1 MNLHEFQAKDILS
14 RYGIAAPGGGVAI
27 TAEEAEGIAAALA
40 SPMIAVKAQVHA
52 GGRGKAGGVRLVTSP
67 KAAREAAAEML
78 GRKLVTA
85 QTGPEGRVVRRVF
98 VETGLQ
104 SDLDLHVAVMVDRP
118 TGEVVVLGST
128 QGGED
133 FEELATAG
141 VLPIERAGLGT
152 GERPCPEA
160 VAAFAARLGLGGAVA
175 EAFAEVVDGLR
186 RAFVE
191 LDASLIEL
199 NPLALV
205 ADGRLVALDAKM
217 VIDDNALFRQPEM
230 AALRDEDET
239 DPVELQ
245 AQRHQLNYVRLD
257 GDIGVVVNGAGLG
270 LATLDMLRD
279 AQGRPANFMD
289 IRTTAT
295 SMHIAYGFGLLFDNP
310 AIRAIL
316 VNIHGGGMQPCD
328 TVAEGLG
335 IAQRRSGRKIPVVVR
350 MAGNNAEFARSRFVN
365 FGCPI
370 IECADMATAATRA
383 VAVARH
389 GRA

>member
-1 MNLHEFQAKDILS
+1 MNLYEFQAKELLS
-14 RYGIAAPGGGVAI
+14 RYGVPSPGGRVAI
-27 TAEEAEGIAAALA
+27 TPDEAEAIARSLGT
-40 SPMIAVKAQVHA
+40 PMVAVKAQVHA
-52 GGRGKAGGVRLVTSP
+52 GGRGRAGGVRLVTSP
-67 KAAREAAAEML
+67 AAAREAAAGML

-85 QTGPEGRVVRRVF
+85 QTGPEGRVVRRVY
-98 VETGLQ
+98 VEAGLQ
-104 SDLDLHVAVMVDRP
+104 SRLDLHLAVMVDRT
-118 TGEVVVLGST
+118 TGEVVAIGSPT
-128 QGGED
+128 GGED
-133 FEELATAG
+133 MEERAATG
-141 VLPIERAGLGT
+141 DLPIERVSLGT
-152 GERPCPEA
+152 GREPRPEA
-160 VAAFAARLGLGGAVA
+160 LAAFAARLGLTGATA
-175 EAFAEVVDGLR
+175 EAFAAVADGVR

-191 LDASLIEL
+191 SDASLIEI
-199 NPLALV
+199 NPLAVVGEGQLS
-205 ADGRLVALDAKM
+205 AFDAKII
-217 VIDDNALFRQPEM
+217 VDDNALFRQPEI
-230 AALRDEDET
+230 AGLADGEET

-289 IRTTAT
+289 IRTTAN
-295 SMHIAYGFGLLFDNP
+295 SLHIAYGFGLLFDNP
-310 AIRAIL
+310 AVKAIL

-335 IAQRRSGRKIPVVVR
+335 IAQRKSGRQIPVVVR

-370 IECADMATAATRA
+370 IECPDMWTAATRA

-389 GRA
+389 GR